1 MVSRLATKLKSTN
14 KNLCKMVKSSS
25 RPRKTSKF
33 IIDLGPE
40 IDKVVKKK
48 NLKIKKQRVIIKA
61 LEQERDELRSRG
73 DDMKIKKQKLIISTL
88 QERLVEVEKRVVAAE
103 NETRRYKVRRVGIS
117 NKTVENAF
125 KNLREGKSLSRM
137 KPNTI
142 LLIQQSGR
150 WDEARKIQAQ
160 RKLC

>member
-1 MVSRLATKLKSTN
+1 
-14 KNLCKMVKSSS
+14 MVKS
-25 RPRKTSKF
+25 RKASKF

-40 IDKVVKKK
+40 IDKVVRKK
-48 NLKIKKQRVIIKA
+48 NAKIRKQKVIIA
-61 LEQERDELRSRG
+61 ELEDRLRNKS
-73 DDMKIKKQKLIISTL
+73 DDMKARKQKLVIANL
-88 QERLVEVEKRVVAAE
+88 QERIVEAEKRAVAAE
-103 NETRRYKVRRVGIS
+103 NETRRYKVRRAGIS

-137 KPNTI
+137 KANTI

>member
-1 MVSRLATKLKSTN
+1 
-14 KNLCKMVKSSS
+14 MVKS
-25 RPRKTSKF
+25 RKTSKF

-48 NLKIKKQRVIIKA
+48 NAKIRKQRVIIA
-61 LEQERDELRSRG
+61 ELEDRLRNKS
-73 DDMKIKKQKLIISTL
+73 DDMKARKQKLVIANL
-88 QERLVEVEKRVVAAE
+88 QERIVEAEKRAVAAE
-103 NETRRYKVRRVGIS
+103 NETRRYKVRRAGIS

-137 KPNTI
+137 KANTI

>member
-1 MVSRLATKLKSTN
+1 
-14 KNLCKMVKSSS
+14 MVKS
-25 RPRKTSKF
+25 RKASKF
-33 IIDLGPE
+33 VIDLGPE
-40 IDKVVKKK
+40 IDKVVTKK
-48 NLKIKKQRVIIKA
+48 NAKSRTPTVILMA
-61 LEQERDELRSRG
+61 RENERDELRIRG
-73 DDMKIKKQKLIISTL
+73 DDMKMKKQKLIISSL
-88 QERLVEVEKRVVAAE
+88 QERIVEAEKRAIAAE
-103 NETRRYKVRRVGIS
+103 NETRKYKVRRAGIS

-137 KPNTI
+137 KSNTI

>member
-1 MVSRLATKLKSTN
+1 
-14 KNLCKMVKSSS
+14 MVKS
-25 RPRKTSKF
+25 RKASKF
-33 IIDLGPE
+33 VIDLGPE
-40 IDKVVKKK
+40 IDKVVRKK
-48 NLKIKKQRVIIKA
+48 NAKIRKQKVIIA
-61 LEQERDELRSRG
+61 ELEDRLRNKS
-73 DDMKIKKQKLIISTL
+73 DDMKARKQKLVIAIL
-88 QERLVEVEKRVVAAE
+88 QERIVEAEKRAVAAE
-103 NETRRYKVRRVGIS
+103 NETRRYKVRRTGIS

-137 KPNTI
+137 KANTI

>member
-1 MVSRLATKLKSTN
+1 
-14 KNLCKMVKSSS
+14 MVKS
-25 RPRKTSKF
+25 RKASKF
-33 IIDLGPE
+33 VIDLGPE

-48 NLKIKKQRVIIKA
+48 NAKIRKQKVIIA
-61 LEQERDELRSRG
+61 ELEDRLRNKS
-73 DDMKIKKQKLIISTL
+73 DDMKARKQKLVIAIL
-88 QERLVEVEKRVVAAE
+88 QERIVEAEKRAVAAE
-103 NETRRYKVRRVGIS
+103 NETRRYKVRRAGIS

-137 KPNTI
+137 KANTI